1 MSADQ
6 RWLAAWDDGTG
17 VVITAPAEGGW
28 SVQVDYVARMRDGS
42 ELTWSST
49 AYTPTSEITV
59 VPSVPAASTLAPG
72 AVALLIARVVAVDPD
87 GGSSKRSLGGRVVTV
102 DRGAWA
108 LSAAEWDGRILA
120 QSPGDPHDGLE
131 LDSDEQG
138 VTP

>member
-49 AYTPTSEITV
+49 
-59 VPSVPAASTLAPG
+59 
-72 AVALLIARVVAVDPD
+72 
-87 GGSSKRSLGGRVVTV
+87 RSPVETK
-102 DRGAWA
+102 
-108 LSAAEWDGRILA
+108 
-120 QSPGDPHDGLE
+120 P
-131 LDSDEQG
+131 
-138 VTP
+138 